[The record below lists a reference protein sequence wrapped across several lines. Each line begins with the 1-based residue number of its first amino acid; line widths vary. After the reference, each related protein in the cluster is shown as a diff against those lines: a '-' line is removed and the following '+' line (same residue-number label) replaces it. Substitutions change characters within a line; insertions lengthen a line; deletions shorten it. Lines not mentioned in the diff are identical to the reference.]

1 MPTPGS
7 AITLAVKDGAG
18 NAQTLEGIVGPDSV
32 SIETVHAEDAAQ
44 RSALI
49 AALAPPI
56 APVSSPALSGSLV
69 IAATATVL
77 MSVDCVTTN
86 AAGWLLLF
94 NATTVPADGAVAPV
108 KAYQI
113 PANTTFR
120 ARYDPGGLAFNTGCV
135 AVFSTTGPFTKT
147 ANASAFLSSG

>member
-18 NAQTLEGIVGPDSV
+18 NAQTLEGVVGPDSV

-44 RSALI
+44 RAALI

-56 APVSSPALSGSLV
+56 TPVVTPALAGSLI
-69 IAATATVL
+69 IAAAPTSL
-77 MSVDCVTTN
+77 MSIDIATGGVP
-86 AAGWLLLF
+86 GWLMLF
-94 NATTVPADGAVAPV
+94 NQTTVPADGVVTPL
-108 KAYQI
+108 KAY
-113 PANTTFR
+113 PVAANSSLRVRFN
-120 ARYDPGGLAFNTGCV
+120 PGGLAFSVGCV

-147 ANASAFLSSG
+147 LNASAFISSG